1 MPWYP
6 ERSLEPPVSRPVDL
20 VVSARRIITLDPA
33 LPQAESMA
41 VDAGRILA
49 LGSRDEIGE
58 AFSPRRRLDF
68 GDGVAYPGFMDP
80 HCHFLSYGLILQRAW
95 LFEANSWEETV
106 ALLAAHRGRLRASE
120 PGGVDASG
128 AGAIGAPRWIQGRGW
143 DQNRWEGRRF
153 PTRELLDR
161 AFPDEPVLAIRVD
174 GHAAMANAKAL
185 EAAGIGP
192 ATRVEGGTVVLSE
205 GFPTGLLLDNAVDL
219 VKNAIPQPDEAT
231 MRRALSEA
239 QEKCLAVGLT
249 AVSNAGTERREAL
262 LMRAMQDSGALRLG
276 LYVML
281 MPTDENIAEF
291 AAAGPIATE
300 RMSIRSFKMFA
311 DGALGSRG
319 ARLLEPYADDP
330 DNFGLFTLD
339 PAELD
344 RVCGIAASRGFQM
357 NVHAIGDAA
366 VRLVLDAYERR
377 LAPGNSL
384 RWRIEHAQLIH
395 DDDLARFRALGV
407 IPSVQTTHATSDMAW
422 TEDRLGAAR
431 MERSHRYR
439 DLLAQNGWLA
449 NGSDFPIEGIDPL
462 RGFRAAAFRTSD
474 KGLPKGGYRP
484 GQAISRLDAL
494 RAMTLWAARA
504 NFEEGLRG
512 SLQPG
517 RLADFT
523 VLDVDLL
530 EDSEERIREARVLA
544 TGIGGD
550 MAYCCG

>member
-1 MPWYP
+1 M
-6 ERSLEPPVSRPVDL
+6 SRHVDL

-33 LPQAESMA
+33 SPRAESMA

-49 LGSRDEIGE
+49 LGGRAEIEE

-68 GDGVAYPGFMDP
+68 GEGFVYPGFMDP

-95 LFEANSWEETV
+95 LFEANSWEEVV
-106 ALLAAHRGRLRASE
+106 ALLAAHRDRLL
-120 PGGVDASG
+120 ASG
-128 AGAIGAPRWIQGRGW
+128 SGGPRVKGSPTWIQGRGW

-161 AFPDEPVLAIRVD
+161 AFPDEPVLAVRVD
-174 GHAAMANAKAL
+174 GHAAMANGKAL
-185 EAAGIGP
+185 AAAGIGP
-192 ATRVEGGTVVLSE
+192 RTKVDGGTIVLSD
-205 GFPTGLLLDNAVDL
+205 GVPTGLLLDNAVDL
-219 VKNAIPQPDEAT
+219 VKEAIPQPDEAT
-231 MRRALSEA
+231 MRRALAEA
-239 QEKCLAVGLT
+239 QAKCLEVGLT

-262 LMRAMQDSGALRLG
+262 LMKAMQDEGSLSLG

-281 MPTDENIAEF
+281 IPTDENIAEF
-291 AAAGPIATE
+291 ASAGPIAAE
-300 RMSIRSFKMFA
+300 RLSIRSFKMFA

-330 DNFGLFTLD
+330 GNFGLFTLD

-344 RVCGIAASRGFQM
+344 RVCGVAASRGFQM

-366 VRLVLDAYERR
+366 ARLVLDAYERH
-377 LAPGNSL
+377 LAPGNDL

-395 DDDLARFRALGV
+395 DADLPRFRALGV

-422 TEDRLGAAR
+422 TQDRLGAAR
-431 MERSHRYR
+431 MVRSHRYR
-439 DLLAQNGWLA
+439 DLLEQNGWLA

-462 RGFRAAAFRTSD
+462 RGFRAAAFRKD
-474 KGLPKGGYRP
+474 DRGLPEGGYRP
-484 GQAISRLDAL
+484 EQAISRADAL

-512 SLQPG
+512 SLEPG
-517 RLADFT
+517 KLADFT
-523 VLDVDLL
+523 VLNIDLL
-530 EDSEERIREARVLA
+530 RANIEELQEAKILA
-544 TGIGGD
+544 TIVAGD
-550 MAYCCG
+550 LLFAP

>member
-1 MPWYP
+1 M
-6 ERSLEPPVSRPVDL
+6 SRPVDL
-20 VVSARRIITLDPA
+20 IASARRIITLDPA
-33 LPQAESMA
+33 QPEVEALA
-41 VDAGRILA
+41 VDSGRILA
-49 LGSRDEIGE
+49 VGRRAEIEE
-58 AFSPRRRLDF
+58 AFSARRRLDF
-68 GDGVAYPGFMDP
+68 GAGVVYPGFMDP

-106 ALLAAHRGRLRASE
+106 ELLVAHRDRLSATE
-120 PGGVDASG
+120 PAEANALGGG
-128 AGAIGAPRWIQGRGW
+128 AGGAPRWIQGRGW
-143 DQNRWEGRRF
+143 DQNRWKDRAF
-153 PTRELLDR
+153 PTRALLDR

-174 GHAAMANAKAL
+174 GHAAMANGQAL
-185 EAAGIGP
+185 KAAGIGP
-192 ATRVEGGTVVLSE
+192 DTRVEGGTVVLSE
-205 GFPTGLLLDNAVDL
+205 GVPTGLLLDNAVDL
-219 VKNAIPQPDEAT
+219 VKKAIPQPDEAT
-231 MRRALSEA
+231 MRRALAEA

-262 LMRAMQDSGALRLG
+262 LMRAMQNEGTLRLG
-276 LYVML
+276 IYVML

-291 AAAGPIATE
+291 TGAGPIAAE

-330 DNFGLFTLD
+330 GNFGLFTLD

-344 RVCGIAASRGFQM
+344 RVCGVAAASGFQM

-366 VRLVLDAYERR
+366 ARLVLDAYERH
-377 LAPGNSL
+377 LAPGNDL

-395 DDDLARFRALGV
+395 DADLARFRALGV

-422 TEDRLGAAR
+422 TQDRLGAAR
-431 MERSHRYR
+431 MSRSHRYR

-462 RGFRAAAFRTSD
+462 RGFCAAAFRTD
-474 KGLPKGGYRP
+474 DHGQPEGGYRP
-484 GQAISRLDAL
+484 GQAISRMDAL

-512 SLQPG
+512 SLEPG
-517 RLADFT
+517 KLADFT
-523 VLDVDLL
+523 ILDVDLL
-530 EDSEERIREARVLA
+530 ADSEERIREARVQA
-544 TGIGGD
+544 TVISGEVAFTGS
-550 MAYCCG
+550 